1 VGEHACPH
9 CPQSAT
15 LVASAAHTP
24 LPFVC
29 PGGQME
35 VQVPFTPTCP
45 DPQAW
50 LQAPQF
56 VTVLLVSTHV
66 RAQWVKPD
74 GQADVH

>member
-1 VGEHACPH
+1 
-9 CPQSAT
+9 
-15 LVASAAHTP
+15 
-24 LPFVC
+24 
-29 PGGQME
+29 ME